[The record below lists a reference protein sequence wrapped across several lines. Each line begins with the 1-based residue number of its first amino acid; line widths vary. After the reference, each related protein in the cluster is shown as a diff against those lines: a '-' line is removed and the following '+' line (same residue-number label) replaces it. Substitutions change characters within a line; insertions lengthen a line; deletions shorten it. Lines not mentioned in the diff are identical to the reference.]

1 MKTMTMGKR
10 TQHTKLI
17 AHSNRVGYR
26 IECVHKSMIIWL
38 SKCWKKYICI
48 IYITTNPIIPA
59 ALLNNWLYMI
69 YSTVLL
75 LSLSPSL
82 SSKCKEYKIFYNI
95 FQLNKFAFAKFS
107 VWLQHFCFTNF
118 QQNRNKEQR
127 MRQKKVNKTFVCI
140 ILCADC
146 ISYPKFTT
154 IKYLKTMK
162 VSGPKPKMWAIKI
175 KCHFHICGNRI
186 AKCKENESFL
196 MKIENNKHENS
207 RADHQRNSKFWIFCL
222 CFFVVLSMRRKA
234 FNFLL
239 TLLFCIWVL
248 NIFKNKTKLRWDMLQ
263 NKPRL
268 RRNKFRRN
276 RKHIRRGFLH
286 YGWTN
291 YWMLDKQF
299 LSIKT

>member
-1 MKTMTMGKR
+1 
-10 TQHTKLI
+10 
-17 AHSNRVGYR
+17 
-26 IECVHKSMIIWL
+26 
-38 SKCWKKYICI
+38 
-48 IYITTNPIIPA
+48 
-59 ALLNNWLYMI
+59 
-69 YSTVLL
+69 
-75 LSLSPSL
+75 
-82 SSKCKEYKIFYNI
+82 
-95 FQLNKFAFAKFS
+95 
-107 VWLQHFCFTNF
+107 
-118 QQNRNKEQR
+118 
-127 MRQKKVNKTFVCI
+127 
-140 ILCADC
+140 
-146 ISYPKFTT
+146 
-154 IKYLKTMK
+154 MK

-268 RRNKFRRN
+268 LLRRNKFRRN
-276 RKHIRRGFLH
+276 RKHIRRGFFTLWLNKLLNVG
-286 YGWTN
+286 Y
-291 YWMLDKQF
+291 MLDKQF